1 MGRLKVS
8 CEQAGEFLDKHEFEF
23 KKKMKDF
30 RFSYNTI
37 KFKYKFPPFNPN
49 LKVEFILFRD
59 GILYVKTTSRNVFV
73 VLVKIFVGINRNV
86 DRVLKKAKLDQF
98 VEREKSRSQLVLKI
112 KVNEFLETMIKGI
125 IVQHIK
131 LENKE
136 LLVDF
141 LCQLVT

>member
-8 CEQAGEFLDKHEFEF
+8 CEQAVEFLDKHEFEF

-37 KFKYKFPPFNPN
+37 KFKFKYRPFNPT
-49 LKVEFILFRD
+49 LKVELISFRD
-59 GILYVKTTSRNVFV
+59 SILYVKTTSSNVFV

-86 DRVLKKAKLDQF
+86 DEILKKAKLDQF

-112 KVNEFLETMIKGI
+112 KVNKFLETKIKGI
-125 IVQHIK
+125 IVQNIR

-136 LLVDF
+136 LLIDF
-141 LCQLVT
+141 LCQEKE

>member
-8 CEQAGEFLDKHEFEF
+8 CEQAVEFLDKHEFEF

-37 KFKYKFPPFNPN
+37 KFKFKYRPFNPTI
-49 LKVEFILFRD
+49 KVELISFRD
-59 GILYVKTTSRNVFV
+59 SILYVKTTSSNVFV

-86 DRVLKKAKLDQF
+86 DEILKKAKLDQF

-112 KVNEFLETMIKGI
+112 KVNKFLETKIKGI
-125 IVQHIK
+125 IVQNIR

-136 LLVDF
+136 LLIDF
-141 LCQLVT
+141 LCQEKE

>member
-8 CEQAGEFLDKHEFEF
+8 CEQAVEFLDKHEFEF

-37 KFKYKFPPFNPN
+37 KFKFKYRPFNLT

-59 GILYVKTTSRNVFV
+59 GILYVKTTSSNVFV
-73 VLVKIFVGINRNV
+73 VLVNIFVGINRNV
-86 DRVLKKAKLDQF
+86 DEVLKKAKLDQF
-98 VEREKSRSQLVLKI
+98 VERDKSRSQLVLKI
-112 KVNEFLETMIKGI
+112 KVNEFLETRIKGI
-125 IVQHIK
+125 LVRNIK

-136 LLVDF
+136 ILIDF
-141 LCQLVT
+141 LCQPS

>member
-8 CEQAGEFLDKHEFEF
+8 CEQAVEFLDKHEFEF

-37 KFKYKFPPFNPN
+37 KFKFKYRPFNPTI
-49 LKVEFILFRD
+49 KVELISFRD
-59 GILYVKTTSRNVFV
+59 SILYVKTTSSNVFV

-86 DRVLKKAKLDQF
+86 DEILKKAKLDQF

-112 KVNEFLETMIKGI
+112 KVNKFLETKIKGI
-125 IVQHIK
+125 IVQNIR

-136 LLVDF
+136 LIIDF
-141 LCQLVT
+141 LCQEKE